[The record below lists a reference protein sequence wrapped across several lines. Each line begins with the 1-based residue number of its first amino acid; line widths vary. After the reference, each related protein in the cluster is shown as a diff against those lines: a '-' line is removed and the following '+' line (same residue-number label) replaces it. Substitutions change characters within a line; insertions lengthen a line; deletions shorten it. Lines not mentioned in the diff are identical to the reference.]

1 MPEFDISDMDIKKIK
16 IKDKIDFKDDIL
28 ELQ

>member
-1 MPEFDISDMDIKKIK
+1 MPEFDISDMDINKIK
-16 IKDKIDFKDDIL
+16 IKDKIDFKDDTL